1 MHNRRV
7 HTPVLRSESFQS
19 AVAQGRRHHARAPNT
34 KYENDDERSAAG
46 KIPAS
51 SKKQHQFRS
60 GPSTPSILD
69 TILALRGNK
78 KAHDD
83 ANMQHKEAPKMRK
96 TEGQQQRS
104 KMEAMLKRTL
114 QSLADAHNALSI
126 YPLRFFK
133 RFQFSL

>member
-1 MHNRRV
+1 MLQMIG
-7 HTPVLRSESFQS
+7 TPAHGQKQDAQNKQGTSSCS
-19 AVAQGRRHHARAPNT
+19 AVNRYNLRCHSMESIEHKQPNT
-34 KYENDDERSAAG
+34 KYENNDERSAAG

-96 TEGQQQRS
+96 TEGQQ
-104 KMEAMLKRTL
+104 
-114 QSLADAHNALSI
+114 
-126 YPLRFFK
+126 
-133 RFQFSL
+133 